1 MCAALVWRKSKQSF
15 NQPDQLA
22 TSAVAISTREMFLA
36 VNQSLQSTQRRRQLE
51 EAAAAVAVA
60 AKATSRRETT
70 DSTTQLVAN
79 MLDGSQDA
87 ALASSSKCDSCQHV
101 QQQQQSSSC
110 NCDCN
115 CINKLQGGNEN
126 VGTSLVLVYLYLGAL
141 TLMLATLAILFY
153 TYTQSTEE
161 SAKPIGLGPSAFR
174 VQFQGE
180 LIRSEHML
188 RAMVTQILERDY
200 PLMETR

>member
-1 MCAALVWRKSKQSF
+1 
-15 NQPDQLA
+15 
-22 TSAVAISTREMFLA
+22 MFLA
-36 VNQSLQSTQRRRQLE
+36 VNQSLQSTQRRRELE
-51 EAAAAVAVA
+51 AVA
-60 AKATSRRETT
+60 AKASTSRETT
-70 DSTTQLVAN
+70 DSTAQLVAN

-87 ALASSSKCDSCQHV
+87 ASTRSTALASSAKCDSCQHV
-101 QQQQQSSSC
+101 MQQQQRQQQQLPRC

-115 CINKLQGGNEN
+115 CINKLHGGDEN
-126 VGTSLVLVYLYLGAL
+126 MGTSLVLVYLYLGAL

-161 SAKPIGLGPSAFR
+161 SVKPIGLGPSAFR

>member
-1 MCAALVWRKSKQSF
+1 
-15 NQPDQLA
+15 
-22 TSAVAISTREMFLA
+22 MFLA
-36 VNQSLQSTQRRRQLE
+36 VNQSLQSTQRRRELE
-51 EAAAAVAVA
+51 EAAAAVA
-60 AKATSRRETT
+60 AKASTSREIT
-70 DSTTQLVAN
+70 DSTAQLVAN

-87 ALASSSKCDSCQHV
+87 ASTRSTALASSAKCDSCQHV
-101 QQQQQSSSC
+101 MQQRQQQQSSRC

-115 CINKLQGGNEN
+115 CINKLHGSDEN

-153 TYTQSTEE
+153 TFTQSTEE
-161 SAKPIGLGPSAFR
+161 PVKPIGLGPSAFR

>member
-1 MCAALVWRKSKQSF
+1 M
-15 NQPDQLA
+15 
-22 TSAVAISTREMFLA
+22 
-36 VNQSLQSTQRRRQLE
+36 
-51 EAAAAVAVA
+51 
-60 AKATSRRETT
+60 
-70 DSTTQLVAN
+70 
-79 MLDGSQDA
+79 
-87 ALASSSKCDSCQHV
+87 
-101 QQQQQSSSC
+101 QQQQPHLPSC

-115 CINKLQGGNEN
+115 CINKLQTGSEN
-126 VGTSLVLVYLYLGAL
+126 LRTSLALVYLYLGAL

-161 SAKPIGLGPSAFR
+161 ATTPIALGPSAFR

-200 PLMETR
+200 PLVEMG

>member
-1 MCAALVWRKSKQSF
+1 
-15 NQPDQLA
+15 
-22 TSAVAISTREMFLA
+22 MFLA
-36 VNQSLQSTQRRRQLE
+36 VNQSLQSTQRRRELE
-51 EAAAAVAVA
+51 EAAAAVA
-60 AKATSRRETT
+60 AKASTSREIT
-70 DSTTQLVAN
+70 DSRAQLVAN

-87 ALASSSKCDSCQHV
+87 ASTRSTALASSAKCDSCQHV
-101 QQQQQSSSC
+101 MQQQQQRQQQQSPRC

-115 CINKLQGGNEN
+115 CINKLHGGDEN

-153 TYTQSTEE
+153 THTQSTEE
-161 SAKPIGLGPSAFR
+161 SVKPIGLGPSAFR